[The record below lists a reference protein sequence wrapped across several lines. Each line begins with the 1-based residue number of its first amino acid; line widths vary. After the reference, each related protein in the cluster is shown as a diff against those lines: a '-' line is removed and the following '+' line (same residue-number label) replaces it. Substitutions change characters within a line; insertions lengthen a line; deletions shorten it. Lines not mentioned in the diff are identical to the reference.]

1 VAAIASVAVITTAIV
16 APASV
21 SNSRVDLEFR
31 VLVTVVMMLLSQ
43 TRRWGEE
50 RRSPEASSSDAV
62 RPMVRSRNSI
72 DSIERRLAMAVVV
85 FVERTVM

>member
-1 VAAIASVAVITTAIV
+1 MAAIASVAAITTAIV

-43 TRRWGEE
+43 IRRWGEE
-50 RRSPEASSSDAV
+50 RRSPAASSRDAV
-62 RPMVRSRNSI
+62 RPMVRSRNSV
-72 DSIERRLAMAVVV
+72 DSIERRLAMAVVI